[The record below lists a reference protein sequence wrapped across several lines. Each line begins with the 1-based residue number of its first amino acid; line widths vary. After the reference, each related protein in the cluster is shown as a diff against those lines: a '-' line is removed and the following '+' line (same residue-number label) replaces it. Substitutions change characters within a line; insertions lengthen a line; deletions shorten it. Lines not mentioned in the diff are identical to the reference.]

1 MSPDLLPFDIIAL
14 IIDIVGERNDADLLK
29 ELSLVSHSFHQI
41 CSKHLFANIE
51 LHSAQ
56 ANPRRASS
64 KKGLVKLLKSRP
76 EVVKYIQKLEY
87 DVTHKDNDDDLLSPI
102 LSSVLPTFSRLN
114 SLTIAYRKEWDKMI
128 PSLRSAFL
136 YLMRLP
142 TINHIDLSFIR
153 NFPLSSLTQSV
164 NLLRLDINYL
174 YGSDSLEEDASPEI
188 VAEMMPKIRKFHTST
203 SSELTTKLLRAKLR
217 DGRPAFN
224 FMDLRRF
231 SIFIG
236 GFEDEQNI
244 RYLLQKAKLL
254 ENLRLSVGEG
264 QSLEGFLSP
273 GARNIKDLD
282 LSVFLWAGNSIFL
295 GGTCEELEALERHN
309 MLEAFTLRVEINSD
323 DSISTEGFIGSIF
336 EKVENILVK
345 PGWSALRRVSFK
357 LLTSG
362 WDQGIATRLCEALQ
376 SLPDKYLSHLSKLE
390 SVTFDYQAYGRD

>member
-1 MSPDLLPFDIIAL
+1 MSPDLPFDIIAL
-14 IIDIVGERNDADLLK
+14 IIDIVGERKDTDLLK

-41 CSKHLFANIE
+41 CSKHLFATIE

-87 DVTHKDNDDDLLSPI
+87 DVTHNDNDDDLLSPI
-102 LSSVLPTFSRLN
+102 LSSVLPTFSRLD

-231 SIFIG
+231 SIFIR

-254 ENLRLSVGEG
+254 ESLRLSVGEG
-264 QSLEGFLSP
+264 QSLEGLRSP

-282 LSVFLWAGNSIFL
+282 LSLFLWAGNSIFL
-295 GGTCEELEALERHN
+295 GGTCEELEALAGHN
-309 MLEAFTLRVEINSD
+309 MLEAFTLLVEINSD